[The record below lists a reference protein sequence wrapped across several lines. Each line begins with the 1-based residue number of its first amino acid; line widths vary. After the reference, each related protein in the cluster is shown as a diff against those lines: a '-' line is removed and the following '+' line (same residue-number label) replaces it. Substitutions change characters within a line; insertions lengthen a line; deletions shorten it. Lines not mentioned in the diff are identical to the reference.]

1 MDDRKHDLS
10 GTWQGRYSYP
20 DLREPVAFVAIVI
33 DAAGGLGGTTHE
45 RCSEGEAPGGYLY
58 ATLSGQH
65 ANSAVAFIKTY
76 DGTGGWTHSVDYDG
90 TINEDGTE
98 ITGHWRV
105 QDKWGAWTGPF
116 LMMRASAEEDAVVR
130 KASQPA
136 DAS

>member
-33 DAAGGLGGTTHE
+33 DAAGSLGGTTHE
-45 RCSEGEAPGGYLY
+45 RCTEGEAAGGYLY
-58 ATLSGQH
+58 ATLSGRH
-65 ANSAVAFIKTY
+65 ASSAVTFIKTY
-76 DGTGGWTHSVDYDG
+76 DGTGGWNHSVDYDG

-105 QDKWGAWTGPF
+105 QDEWGAGTGPF
-116 LMMRASAEEDAVVR
+116 LMMRASAKEDAVVR
-130 KASQPA
+130 KALQPA